1 MPLVSTVGFRY
12 KIAAGAKRVEHKP
25 IRGGGPMSTMTS
37 RWGMILSIAV
47 LAGCA
52 PGLMGGDRN
61 SDPALE
67 RILVTDGDVP
77 ARQGLLLAAMRDAE
91 VARQSA
97 SFALVAD
104 DPEEAKA
111 QINNLLYA
119 IDPDFPGT
127 PTITASGMTPFWPG
141 TGYGLRRSVQ
151 DIAAQMRSVSSR
163 YESRAAV
170 AAQAR
175 QVAVCTDETLS
186 RVDRMQRLGQQALD
200 AVSLDEMAPLL
211 TEIDNLA
218 RIIIEAPAA
227 DSAGACSLED
237 AMVDLRT
244 LARQLA

>member
-12 KIAAGAKRVEHKP
+12 KIAAGAERVEHKP
-25 IRGGGPMSTMTS
+25 NRGGEAMSTMTP
-37 RWGMILSIAV
+37 RWGMFLSMAV

-67 RILVTDGDVP
+67 RILVSDADVP
-77 ARQGLLLAAMRDAE
+77 TRQGLLYAAMRDAA

-104 DPEEAKA
+104 VPEEAWA
-111 QINNLLYA
+111 QINNLLNA
-119 IDPDFPGT
+119 IDPEIPGT
-127 PTITASGMTPFWPG
+127 PTITASGVTPFWPA

-151 DIAAQMRSVSSR
+151 DIAEQMRSVSSR
-163 YESRAAV
+163 YESRATV

-175 QVAVCTDETLS
+175 QVAVCTDETL
-186 RVDRMQRLGQQALD
+186 RRIDRMESLGQQAL
-200 AVSLDEMAPLL
+200 AAGTLDEMAPLL
-211 TEIDNLA
+211 TEIDSLA
-218 RIIIEAPAA
+218 RIILEAPAA
-227 DSAGACSLED
+227 ESADACSLED
-237 AMVDLRT
+237 ATVDLRT